1 MHNSLASS
9 DLLIIMLS
17 GFFMILFAGAY
28 TLLYGLG
35 KVTKQPKYVKI
46 SYIFAVLQFLSALM
60 MVKPDFLDP
69 FWKYIIMFSA
79 FAYLFIPQG
88 MWWVVHTSH
97 TYWENQEKNKDI

>member
-1 MHNSLASS
+1 MHNLLTAN
-9 DLLIIMLS
+9 DLLVIMLS

-35 KVTKQPKYVKI
+35 KITKKSKYIKI
-46 SYIFAVLQFLSALM
+46 SYIFAVAQFAAALM
-60 MVKPDFLDP
+60 MITPNFLDP

-79 FAYLFIPQG
+79 CAYLFIPQG

>member
-1 MHNSLASS
+1 MHNLLTSS

-35 KVTKQPKYVKI
+35 KISKKSFYVKI
-46 SYIFAVLQFLSALM
+46 SYVFAALQFAAALM
-60 MVKPDFLDP
+60 MITPSFLDQ

-97 TYWENQEKNKDI
+97 TYWERQEKNKDA

>member
-1 MHNSLASS
+1 
-9 DLLIIMLS
+9 MLS

-35 KVTKQPKYVKI
+35 KISKKGVYIKI
-46 SYIFAVLQFLSALM
+46 SYAFAVLQFLAAVM
-60 MVKPDFLDP
+60 MCYPAFLDP

-79 FAYLFIPQG
+79 VAYLFIPQG

-97 TYWENQEKNKDI
+97 TYWERQEKNKDT

>member
-1 MHNSLASS
+1 MHNLLTGS

-35 KVTKQPKYVKI
+35 KITKKSKYIKI
-46 SYIFAVLQFLSALM
+46 SYIFAAAQFAAALM
-60 MVKPDFLDP
+60 MITPDFLDP

-79 FAYLFIPQG
+79 CAYLFIPQG

-97 TYWENQEKNKDI
+97 TYWERQENNKDI